1 MGLRAEAAHRA
12 GPVRQNRLPA
22 ARALQQVSGRKE
34 ESRASSTTGRQEEH
48 RGLPPGWDNAQASGD
63 FGKSSLGQ
71 RESRKPEGKEW
82 RREAEGR
89 EWREPM
95 QIMLPEGLLFK
106 NLFSKL
112 LRLQEEKQL
121 Q

>member
-1 MGLRAEAAHRA
+1 M
-12 GPVRQNRLPA
+12 RQNRLPA

-63 FGKSSLGQ
+63 LDKSSLGG
-71 RESRKPEGKEW
+71 RESRKPEGKEQ

-89 EWREPM
+89 LWREPV
-95 QIMLPEGLLFK
+95 QIMLPEVLLFK
-106 NLFSKL
+106 NLFSML
-112 LRLQEEKQL
+112 QGLQEEKPL